1 MERTKINNKSSNY
14 TNYKYVVY
22 RVVDGEN
29 WFWDAYNN
37 LEDCVNVIHMLGKN
51 ARIIESE
58 NVER

>member
-14 TNYKYVVY
+14 ANYKYVVY

-29 WFWDAYNN
+29 WFWDAYNT
-37 LEDCVNVIHMLGKN
+37 LEECVNVIHMLGKN
-51 ARIIESE
+51 ARITESE